1 MRILMML
8 HQQSIIFHNLPA
20 RSGRTVKI
28 FHSPFEL
35 IWDIL
40 WTNYINYDFKCFNF
54 EFAGIF
60 NHHQQQQYYDIYT
73 YIVEKDYQDYP
84 SLFAVKKVRFID
96 WFLFHILYMYR
107 YTIYICMYVCL
118 FHVMLIIFL
127 LGTNC
132 TYNVF
137 GDRFLRCYSCG
148 IAHIYWLCIY
158 VCICALCSC

>member
-1 MRILMML
+1 MML

-84 SLFAVKKVRFID
+84 SLFAVKKQNSKFGLLNLSQTIVFCLVRVQKEGK
-96 WFLFHILYMYR
+96 LLSYIL
-107 YTIYICMYVCL
+107 
-118 FHVMLIIFL
+118 
-127 LGTNC
+127 G
-132 TYNVF
+132 
-137 GDRFLRCYSCG
+137 
-148 IAHIYWLCIY
+148 
-158 VCICALCSC
+158 